1 MLFDPL
7 AQLLGLLACAIGV
20 TAFLQRQDRKL
31 RLHLTLNGV
40 LLTAHFMLLGATA
53 AAINCLLCAVRTWV
67 SGYYRSLGVMLL
79 FLGVAWP
86 LVMPKVSHPI
96 QWLTLLGTTLS
107 TYALFRLDGMALR
120 LCMLSST
127 VCWLVHNIW
136 AGSWG
141 GILLEGSFF
150 IVNGHL
156 ILGLY
161 RARRQARCVSTQQG

>member
-79 FLGVAWP
+79 FIALAWG
-86 LVMPKVSHPI
+86 LVLPQLEHPV
-96 QWLTLLGTTLS
+96 QLLTLIGTTLS
-107 TYALFRLDGMALR
+107 TYALFRLEGLLLR
-120 LCMLSST
+120 WCMLASSL
-127 VCWLVHNIW
+127 CWVIHNLW
-136 AGSWG
+136 AGSIG
-141 GILLEGSFF
+141 GILLEGMFLVINGYTIFSFCRSQRT
-150 IVNGHL
+150 VQPETV
-156 ILGLY
+156 
-161 RARRQARCVSTQQG
+161 R

>member
-67 SGYYRSLGVMLL
+67 SGYYRGLGVMLF
-79 FLGVAWP
+79 FLGLTWL
-86 LVMPKVSHPI
+86 LVMPRIAHPI
-96 QWLTLLGTTLS
+96 QLLTLLGTTLS
-107 TYALFRLDGMALR
+107 TYALFRLEGMALR